1 MKKILKL
8 CFKDNIFRSY
18 DFSVDVTLKV
28 SFIKYIFQ
36 QSLMSKTPSE
46 KLTWAQEESAP
57 ASAFVFSS

>member
-8 CFKDNIFRSY
+8 FFKDNIFRSY

-36 QSLMSKTPSE
+36 QSVMSKTPSE
-46 KLTWAQEESAP
+46 KFFKS
-57 ASAFVFSS
+57 